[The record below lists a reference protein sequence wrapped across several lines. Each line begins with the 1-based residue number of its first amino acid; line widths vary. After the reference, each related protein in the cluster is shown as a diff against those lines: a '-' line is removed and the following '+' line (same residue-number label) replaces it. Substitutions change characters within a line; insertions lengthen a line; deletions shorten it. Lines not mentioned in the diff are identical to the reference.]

1 MSETVIEHVLGRLK
15 TIGIDDIFGVPGDY
29 AFSVHD
35 AIVHDRHINWIGC
48 CNELNAA
55 YAADGYARI
64 RGVGAVTTTYGV
76 GGRPKSARRPTS
88 KSSPTPTP
96 RPRWR

>member
-35 AIVHDRHINWIGC
+35 AIVHD
-48 CNELNAA
+48 
-55 YAADGYARI
+55 
-64 RGVGAVTTTYGV
+64 GAHQLD
-76 GGRPKSARRPTS
+76 
-88 KSSPTPTP
+88 
-96 RPRWR
+96 WMLQ